1 MGPST
6 WDPRP
11 STLDKKIDSIAP
23 CAFTQLKFSSAKAP
37 SVKRD
42 RWLWGRGCVPELLE
56 RGAEI
61 VHVPSR
67 MSKSLV
73 DLCMFCVA
81 KNLENIDRVGSFL
94 CKNDN
99 ELVLEL
105 LCDHDMF
112 TGSRMPYI
120 TTELLTSRLENI
132 AFRYSGQV
140 DDTLLQKVALSR
152 CKLKSFILKDCLQ
165 VSGELRWHA
174 QGTSPCD

>member
-1 MGPST
+1 
-6 WDPRP
+6 
-11 STLDKKIDSIAP
+11 
-23 CAFTQLKFSSAKAP
+23 
-37 SVKRD
+37 
-42 RWLWGRGCVPELLE
+42 
-56 RGAEI
+56 
-61 VHVPSR
+61 

-73 DLCMFCVA
+73 HLCMFCIA

-112 TGSRMPYI
+112 TGNRMQYI

-132 AFRYSGQV
+132 AFCYSGQV
-140 DDTLLQKVALSR
+140 DDALLQKVALSR

-165 VSGELRWHA
+165 VSGELRWWHA
-174 QGTSPCD
+174 QGTRPCD

>member
-1 MGPST
+1 
-6 WDPRP
+6 
-11 STLDKKIDSIAP
+11 
-23 CAFTQLKFSSAKAP
+23 
-37 SVKRD
+37 
-42 RWLWGRGCVPELLE
+42 
-56 RGAEI
+56 
-61 VHVPSR
+61 

-73 DLCMFCVA
+73 DLCMFCIA

-112 TGSRMPYI
+112 TRNRMPYI

-140 DDTLLQKVALSR
+140 EDKLLQKIALSR
-152 CKLKSFILKDCLQ
+152 CKLKSFILKDCPE
-165 VSGELRWHA
+165 VSGELMPLRPVSNA
-174 QGTSPCD
+174 VLKPCRTKFNLARL